1 MENGLPRISVIIPCY
16 NAALYIAATIES
28 VLAQTLPAAEILVV
42 DDGSQDNSLAVLAG
56 FGERVRILTREN
68 GGPAA
73 ARNLAIANA
82 TGDFIA
88 FLDSDDLWE
97 PEKLARQMA
106 EFSAHPETGLVFS
119 EAIMFREENGERAAL
134 QRIGYTGD
142 PTFRQLLFGDYIP
155 NSTVIVRREAIES
168 TGPLNESRELVGAE
182 DYEYWMRI
190 ALRHQLRG
198 IPASLAWYRIRPGN
212 LMGAGEDIEKGLR
225 LAQLALE
232 AVEAREQSIWPSIW
246 PSFWPSFWEAHGV
259 DRAQLFARLHLRA
272 GHAWRLRGAWRQWLG
287 HNLAALAHCRQPQTT
302 PRILRWMIAA
312 AVLRRWS

>member
-1 MENGLPRISVIIPCY
+1 MPRISVIIPCY

-212 LMGAGEDIEKGLR
+212 LMGAGEDIENGLR
-225 LAQLALE
+225 LAKAALE
-232 AVEAREQSIWPSIW
+232 AVESREPSIWPSI
-246 PSFWPSFWEAHGV
+246 WEAHGV

-272 GHAWRLRGAWRQWLG
+272 GHAWRQRGEWRRWFG
-287 HNLAALAHCRQPQTT
+287 HNLVALRQCDSLRAG

>member
-1 MENGLPRISVIIPCY
+1 MANDRPRVSVIIPCY
-16 NAALYIAATIES
+16 NAAPYIGATIES
-28 VLAQTLPAAEILVV
+28 VLAQTLPAAEIVVV
-42 DDGSQDNSLAVLAG
+42 DDGSGDDSLAVLAG
-56 FGERVRILTREN
+56 FGERVRILTRPN

-73 ARNLAIANA
+73 ARNMAIAHA
-82 TGDFIA
+82 SGDFIA

-119 EAIMFREENGERAAL
+119 EAVMFREENGERTAL

-155 NSTVIVRREAIES
+155 NSTVVVRREVIEA

-232 AVEAREQSIWPSIW
+232 AVEAREPSI
-246 PSFWPSFWEAHGV
+246 WPSFWEAHGV

-272 GHAWRLRGAWRQWLG
+272 GHAWRQQGEWRRWLG

>member
-1 MENGLPRISVIIPCY
+1 MANDRPRVSVIIPCY
-16 NAALYIAATIES
+16 NAAPYIGATIES
-28 VLAQTLPAAEILVV
+28 VLAQTLPAAEIVVV
-42 DDGSQDNSLAVLAG
+42 DDGSRDDSLAVLAG
-56 FGERVRILTREN
+56 FGERVRILTRPN

-73 ARNLAIANA
+73 ARNMAIAHA
-82 TGDFIA
+82 SGDFIA

-119 EAIMFREENGERAAL
+119 EAVMFREENGERTAL

-155 NSTVIVRREAIES
+155 NSTVVVRREVIEA

-190 ALRHQLRG
+190 ALRHRLRG

-225 LAQLALE
+225 LAKLALE

-246 PSFWPSFWEAHGV
+246 EAHDV

-272 GHAWRLRGAWRQWLG
+272 GHAWRQRGAWRRWLG